1 MIKLEI
7 EDYCQNC
14 PAFEPRVEKFSDFA
28 QNMVITTVCCESQKK
43 CARLVQ
49 YLERKVKKDVDTG
62 DPCGGWDH

>member
-14 PAFEPRVEKFSDFA
+14 PAFEATTEKFTDFA
-28 QNMVITTVCCESQKK
+28 HNAVITKVYCESQKK

-49 YLERKVKKDVDTG
+49 YLERKMRNAG
-62 DPCGGWDH
+62 NQN

>member
-1 MIKLEI
+1 MIKLEV

-14 PAFEPRVEKFSDFA
+14 PAFEPMTEKFTDFA
-28 QNMVITTVCCESQKK
+28 QNAVIITVSCESQRK

-49 YLERKVKKDVDTG
+49 YLERKVKKNVDTG